1 MHAAAALANRFAA
14 EASLTAGLVEAL
26 NALCRGRWTLMEV
39 CGGQTHTFVRSGLD
53 QLLPAGLELIHGP
66 GCPVCVTP
74 VAVLDQALEL
84 ARRPEVILC
93 SYGDMLRVPG
103 SASASTVD
111 GGEPLG
117 SRPDLLA
124 ARAAGADVRLLT
136 SPLQALR
143 LAEQHPRRQVVF
155 LAVGFETTA
164 PATALLAR
172 QALELGLTNLS
183 VLCAHVR
190 VVPAMEAILAAPDNR
205 IQGFLA
211 AGHVC
216 AVTGIEELAALVRR
230 WRVPV
235 VVAGFTASELLL
247 GLRDLVEQLEAGR
260 AELANAYPAVV
271 RSQGNPAARRLLAEV
286 FESVTVAWRG
296 LGPIPAGG
304 LALRGAYAQLEA
316 SQRFGLAAAG
326 ALVNGELGSGGP
338 ASGGLASGGPA
349 RDGPARDGLEGGVGC
364 SPEEGCGGSLPGAG
378 EGADADGVCLA
389 AAVLR
394 GRLRPPDCPSFGRR
408 CNPEHP
414 LGAPMVSS
422 EGACAAYWQYRR

>member
-1 MHAAAALANRFAA
+1 MHAAAAPANRFAA
-14 EASLTAGLVEAL
+14 EASQTAGLVEAL
-26 NALCRGRWTLMEV
+26 NALCSGPWTLMDV

-53 QLLPAGLELIHGP
+53 QLLPPGLELIHGP

-103 SASASTVD
+103 SASVAPAD
-111 GGEPLG
+111 GGEPRG

-124 ARAAGADVRLLT
+124 ARAAGSDVRLLT

-143 LAEQHPRRQVVF
+143 LAQRHPQRQVVF

-172 QALELGLTNLS
+172 QALALGLTNLS
-183 VLCAHVR
+183 LLCAHVR

-216 AVTGIEELAALVRR
+216 AVTGTEELDALVRR

-235 VVAGFTASELLL
+235 VVAGFTATELLL

-260 AELANAYPAVV
+260 TELGNAYPAVV

-304 LALRGAYAQLEA
+304 LALRGAYAELEA
-316 SQRFGLAAAG
+316 SQRFGLAADGG
-326 ALVNGELGSGGP
+326 ATENGELGSRGLGGSGLEGSGLT
-338 ASGGLASGGPA
+338 SGGLDGGA
-349 RDGPARDGLEGGVGC
+349 GC
-364 SPEEGCGGSLPGAG
+364 SPEVGCGGSLPGAG
-378 EGADADGVCLA
+378 DAAAADGVCLA

-394 GRLRPPDCPSFGRR
+394 GRLRPPDCPSFGRSCR
-408 CNPEHP
+408 PEHP

>member
-1 MHAAAALANRFAA
+1 MLASTGSNGSAAVAPLAAPLVA
-14 EASLTAGLVEAL
+14 ELE
-26 NALCRGRWTLMEV
+26 ALCRGRWTVMEV
-39 CGGQTHTFVRSGLD
+39 CGGPTHAIVRSGLD
-53 QLLPAGLELIHGP
+53 RLLPAGLSLIHGP

-74 VAVLDQALEL
+74 VAVLDQALAL

-103 SASASTVD
+103 SAAAFAGRAAAATAAATAGAAAAAGGGTSAD
-111 GGEPLG
+111 PLG
-117 SRPDLLA
+117 LGPDLLA
-124 ARAAGADVRLLT
+124 ARACGADVRLLT
-136 SPLQALR
+136 SPLQALQ
-143 LAEQHPRRQVVF
+143 LARRHPGRQVVF

-183 VLCAHVR
+183 LLTAHVR

-216 AVTGIEELAALVRR
+216 SITGTEELAALVRR

-235 VVAGFTASELLL
+235 VVTGFTPTELLL
-247 GLRDLVEQLEAGR
+247 GLRELVGQLEAGG
-260 AELANAYPAVV
+260 ADLANAYPAVV

-286 FESVTVAWRG
+286 FEPVTLTWRG
-296 LGPIPAGG
+296 LGPIEAGG

-316 SQRFGLAAAG
+316 SRRFQLPIAIGH
-326 ALVNGELGSGGP
+326 VGP
-338 ASGGLASGGPA
+338 A
-349 RDGPARDGLEGGVGC
+349 E
-364 SPEEGCGGSLPGAG
+364 PET
-378 EGADADGVCLA
+378 ADGSCIA
-389 AAVLR
+389 AAVLQ

-408 CNPEHP
+408 CSPEHP